1 MARILLSSI
10 IVLLVG
16 CSASNK
22 DSNSNTVLFAGEIVN
37 PTSHQVVLY
46 KGRQKIDSA
55 QLDDKN
61 RFKFTLPSIENG
73 LYNFSHSP
81 EFQYVYL
88 EKGDSLM
95 VRLNTI
101 YFDESLVFSG
111 SNEELNN
118 FLLELFISAEEEDE
132 TMYSDYYEL
141 EPTEFTEKIK
151 SLRNEKLHRLNELK
165 TEVDMTTDGYELLKG
180 SIEYTYN
187 RYKEIYPFQHKRKT
201 AEENFH
207 DLPSDFY
214 EYRNQLDYDNLNL
227 TYLRPYYDFM
237 KAHFGN
243 LAYMTCKKGCDSL
256 DMRSGKQLHFNKH
269 KLHLIDSLV
278 VDKELRDNLFR
289 NVAVDYLLKKQ
300 DSPENAKIFLDD
312 FKKVSKNNMHI
323 EEIEHLYHGISNLQP
338 SKAIPN
344 FPVVSFDNDSTTLT
358 EIAKNKKV
366 LFYFWSG
373 NNKKQYQDIF
383 ARVAE
388 LKLKKPDYDLV
399 GINLKTDLN
408 EWKVILKTLGADTRS
423 QYHTDNFKELMETLV
438 LDKMNKAII
447 TDNALI
453 VDGFS
458 NIYYNN

>member
-1 MARILLSSI
+1 MIRILLSTL
-10 IVLLVG
+10 IVLFVS
-16 CSASNK
+16 CAPSKK
-22 DSNSNTVLFAGEIVN
+22 DSVSQTILFAGEIVN
-37 PTSHQVVLY
+37 PTSNQVVLF
-46 KGRQKIDSA
+46 KGREKIDSA
-55 QLDDKN
+55 QLDEKN
-61 RFKFTLPSIENG
+61 RFKFTLSSIENG
-73 LYNFSHSP
+73 LYNFSHTP

-118 FLLELFISAEEEDE
+118 FLLELFLSAEEEDAA
-132 TMYSDYYEL
+132 MYTEYYEL
-141 EPTEFTEKIK
+141 EPADFIEKIESLK
-151 SLRNEKLHRLNELK
+151 SDKIQNLEELSV
-165 TEVDMTTDGYELLKG
+165 EVDMSEEGYEFLNQG
-180 SIEYTYN
+180 IDYTYN

-201 AEENFH
+201 TEENMH
-207 DLPSDFY
+207 NLPSDFY
-214 EYRNQLDYDNLNL
+214 AYRNNLNYNNHNL

-243 LAYMTCKKGCDSL
+243 LSYMSCKNRCDPE
-256 DMRSGKQLHFNKH
+256 DMGNSKKLHYNKH

-278 VDKELRDNLFR
+278 VEKELRDNLFR

-300 DSPENAKIFLDD
+300 DSPENNELFINE
-312 FKKVSKNNMHI
+312 FKNVSKNNMHI
-323 EEIEHLYHGISNLQP
+323 EEIEHLYQGILNLQP
-338 SKAIPN
+338 LKIIPN
-344 FPVVSFDNDSTTLT
+344 LTVVSPEDESITLP

-373 NNKKQYQDIF
+373 KNKRQYQDIF
-383 ARVAE
+383 KRVAE
-388 LKLKKPDYDLV
+388 LQEMKPDHELV
-399 GINLKTDLN
+399 GINIKTDVN
-408 EWKVILKTLGADTRS
+408 EWKSILNGISEGTKN

-458 NIYYNN
+458 TIYNN

>member
-1 MARILLSSI
+1 MTRILLSTL
-10 IVLLVG
+10 IVLFVG
-16 CSASNK
+16 CAPSKK
-22 DSNSNTVLFAGEIVN
+22 DSDSQTILFAGEIVN
-37 PTSHQVVLY
+37 PTSNQVILF
-46 KGRQKIDSA
+46 KGREKIDSA
-55 QLDDKN
+55 QLDEKN
-61 RFKFTLPSIENG
+61 RFKFTLSSIENG
-73 LYNFSHSP
+73 LYNFNHTP

-118 FLLELFISAEEEDE
+118 FLLELFLSAEEEDSA
-132 TMYSDYYEL
+132 MYSEYYEL
-141 EPTEFTEKIK
+141 EPADFIQKIE
-151 SLRNEKLHRLNELK
+151 SLKNDKIQSLEELSA
-165 TEVDMTTDGYELLKG
+165 EVDMSEEGYEFLNQG
-180 SIEYTYN
+180 IDYTYN

-201 AEENFH
+201 TEENMH
-207 DLPSDFY
+207 NLPKDFY
-214 EYRNQLDYDNLNL
+214 AYRNDLNYNNHNL

-243 LAYMTCKKGCDSL
+243 LSYMSCKNRCDSE
-256 DMRSGKQLHFNKH
+256 DMGNSKQLHFNKH

-278 VDKELRDNLFR
+278 VEKELRDNLFR

-300 DSPENAKIFLDD
+300 DSPENNELFINE
-312 FKKVSKNNMHI
+312 FKNVSKNNMHI
-323 EEIEHLYHGISNLQP
+323 EEIEHLYQGILNLQP
-338 SKAIPN
+338 LKTIPN
-344 FPVVSFDNDSTTLT
+344 LTVVSHEDESFTLP
-358 EIAKNKKV
+358 EIAKDKKV

-383 ARVAE
+383 KRVAE
-388 LKLKKPDYDLV
+388 LQEKKPDHELI
-399 GINLKTDLN
+399 GINIKTDVN
-408 EWKVILKTLGADTRS
+408 EWKAILNGISVDPKT

-458 NIYYNN
+458 SIYNN